1 MTLAEIET
9 TIKTLRSLGLTDNDP
24 VLKKALAERDAL
36 LAQANSTDT
45 PMYDTLV
52 TNAKFP
58 LTQAKK
64 DCITE
69 TVDALLDPKLSK
81 EEVKEPGLLL
91 GNIQCG
97 KTDTFEN
104 IIGLTF
110 DRGIDIAVI
119 FTKNNTA
126 LTKQTKMRAERDYAA
141 FAAGKGHRV
150 TVYIHDIM
158 EIRNVGLNQ
167 ATVDNSKTVI
177 ICKKQKN
184 NLNALIHLFNNKNKF
199 LKYKKVLIVDDE
211 ADFASRNYKKS
222 GSKGNLNLEA
232 LKTTEQI
239 DDFRCILD
247 YSRYLQVT
255 ATPYSLLLQ
264 PEGQL
269 NLTNGTTLEPF
280 KPRFISIVPTHDK
293 YIGAKQYFEESK
305 NLDSMYSYLYN
316 GVSPKGMQVLYKSYR
331 PYLTEKGH
339 ESPNLFPLECA
350 LCNYLMST
358 AVRRIQERKKD
369 ARADYHT
376 SAVFHIEISK
386 DKHDWQCELIDS
398 IVDDMK
404 TQFKKKKFSVWLTNC
419 MAVADNFLK
428 ESINAGKKEGLIT
441 VDYPTTDSI
450 YKEIEQ
456 MFEKDNI
463 SITKVNSDNV
473 IIHLLDQNT
482 GELRLDAAA
491 SS

>member
-167 ATVDNSKTVI
+167 ATGT
-177 ICKKQKN
+177 
-184 NLNALIHLFNNKNKF
+184 
-199 LKYKKVLIVDDE
+199 
-211 ADFASRNYKKS
+211 SRN
-222 GSKGNLNLEA
+222 G
-232 LKTTEQI
+232 
-239 DDFRCILD
+239 
-247 YSRYLQVT
+247 
-255 ATPYSLLLQ
+255 LL
-264 PEGQL
+264 
-269 NLTNGTTLEPF
+269 
-280 KPRFISIVPTHDK
+280 
-293 YIGAKQYFEESK
+293 
-305 NLDSMYSYLYN
+305 
-316 GVSPKGMQVLYKSYR
+316 
-331 PYLTEKGH
+331 
-339 ESPNLFPLECA
+339 
-350 LCNYLMST
+350 
-358 AVRRIQERKKD
+358 
-369 ARADYHT
+369 
-376 SAVFHIEISK
+376 
-386 DKHDWQCELIDS
+386 
-398 IVDDMK
+398 
-404 TQFKKKKFSVWLTNC
+404 
-419 MAVADNFLK
+419 
-428 ESINAGKKEGLIT
+428 
-441 VDYPTTDSI
+441 
-450 YKEIEQ
+450 
-456 MFEKDNI
+456 
-463 SITKVNSDNV
+463 
-473 IIHLLDQNT
+473 
-482 GELRLDAAA
+482 
-491 SS
+491 